1 MLGVQRRSR
10 LASVPGAVAT
20 RGPSTDSR
28 QAVGVHW
35 AVIIGL
41 VLMIPI
47 LAIVLDSSV
56 GQAWAN
62 RIARGEEDGKTPEL
76 DSRVEELAA
85 EVKYLTESME
95 SLREET
101 EFVRRLV
108 EGTGDDDASRLGPG
122 E

>member
-1 MLGVQRRSR
+1 MRRDR
-10 LASVPGAVAT
+10 F

-28 QAVGVHW
+28 QVVGLHW

-56 GQAWAN
+56 GQAWAK
-62 RIARGEEDGKTPEL
+62 RIARGEEDGKSPEM
-76 DSRVEELAA
+76 DTRVQELQA

-95 SLREET
+95 SLREEA
-101 EFVRRLV
+101 EFVRRLI
-108 EGTGDDDASRLGPG
+108 EGTDDGDASRLGPG

>member
-1 MLGVQRRSR
+1 M
-10 LASVPGAVAT
+10 
-20 RGPSTDSR
+20 
-28 QAVGVHW
+28 HW

-62 RIARGEEDGKTPEL
+62 RIARDDEAGKSPEI
-76 DSRVEELAA
+76 DSRVGELEA
-85 EVKYLTESME
+85 EVKYLAESME

-101 EFVRRLV
+101 EFVRRLI
-108 EGTGDDDASRLGPG
+108 EGADEGGSTRLGPG
-122 E
+122 D

>member
-1 MLGVQRRSR
+1 M
-10 LASVPGAVAT
+10 
-20 RGPSTDSR
+20 
-28 QAVGVHW
+28 HW

-62 RIARGEEDGKTPEL
+62 RIARGSDDEKSPEL
-76 DSRVEELAA
+76 ESRIDELAA

-95 SLREET
+95 SLREES

-108 EGTGDDDASRLGPG
+108 EGTDASRLGPG

>member
-1 MLGVQRRSR
+1 M
-10 LASVPGAVAT
+10 
-20 RGPSTDSR
+20 
-28 QAVGVHW
+28 HW

-62 RIARGEEDGKTPEL
+62 RIARGNEDGKSPEI
-76 DSRVEELAA
+76 DTRIGELEA
-85 EVKYLTESME
+85 EVKYLAESME

-101 EFVRRLV
+101 EFVRRLI
-108 EGTGDDDASRLGPG
+108 EGADEGGATRLGPG
-122 E
+122 D

>member
-1 MLGVQRRSR
+1 M
-10 LASVPGAVAT
+10 
-20 RGPSTDSR
+20 
-28 QAVGVHW
+28 HW

-62 RIARGEEDGKTPEL
+62 RIARGDEDGKSPEI
-76 DSRVEELAA
+76 DARVGELEA
-85 EVKYLTESME
+85 EVKYLAESME

-101 EFVRRLV
+101 EFVRRLI
-108 EGTGDDDASRLGPG
+108 EGADEGGATHLGPG
-122 E
+122 D

>member
-1 MLGVQRRSR
+1 MY
-10 LASVPGAVAT
+10 
-20 RGPSTDSR
+20 
-28 QAVGVHW
+28 W

-62 RIARGEEDGKTPEL
+62 RIARGQEDGTSPEI
-76 DSRVEELAA
+76 DSRVGELEA
-85 EVKYLTESME
+85 EVKYLSESME

-101 EFVRRLV
+101 EFVRRLI
-108 EGTGDDDASRLGPG
+108 EGAGESDATRIGQGD
-122 E
+122 

>member
-1 MLGVQRRSR
+1 MGL
-10 LASVPGAVAT
+10 
-20 RGPSTDSR
+20 
-28 QAVGVHW
+28 HW

-56 GQAWAN
+56 GQALAN
-62 RIARGEEDGKTPEL
+62 RIARATEEGKSPEIGT
-76 DSRVEELAA
+76 RVEELEA

-101 EFVRRLV
+101 DFVRRLV
-108 EGTGDDDASRLGPG
+108 EGTGEGDASRLGPG

>member
-1 MLGVQRRSR
+1 M
-10 LASVPGAVAT
+10 
-20 RGPSTDSR
+20 
-28 QAVGVHW
+28 HW

-62 RIARGEEDGKTPEL
+62 RIAKGDDDGKSPEI
-76 DSRVEELAA
+76 DSRVGELEA
-85 EVKYLTESME
+85 EVRYLAESME

-101 EFVRRLV
+101 EFVRRLI
-108 EGTGDDDASRLGPG
+108 EGADEGGATRLGPG
-122 E
+122 D

>member
-1 MLGVQRRSR
+1 
-10 LASVPGAVAT
+10 
-20 RGPSTDSR
+20 
-28 QAVGVHW
+28 VHW

-47 LAIVLDSSV
+47 LAIVLDSPV

-62 RIARGEEDGKTPEL
+62 RIARGSDDRKSPEL
-76 DSRVEELAA
+76 DSQVEELAA

-108 EGTGDDDASRLGPG
+108 EGTGDGDASRLEPG

>member
-1 MLGVQRRSR
+1 M
-10 LASVPGAVAT
+10 
-20 RGPSTDSR
+20 
-28 QAVGVHW
+28 HW

-62 RIARGEEDGKTPEL
+62 RIARDDADGKSPEI
-76 DSRVEELAA
+76 DSRIGELEA
-85 EVKYLTESME
+85 EVKYLAESME

-101 EFVRRLV
+101 EFVRRLI
-108 EGTGDDDASRLGPG
+108 EGADEGSATRLGPG
-122 E
+122 D

>member
-1 MLGVQRRSR
+1 
-10 LASVPGAVAT
+10 
-20 RGPSTDSR
+20 
-28 QAVGVHW
+28 
-35 AVIIGL
+35 
-41 VLMIPI
+41 MIPI

-56 GQAWAN
+56 GQALAN
-62 RIARGEEDGKTPEL
+62 RIARATEEGKSREIGP
-76 DSRVEELAA
+76 RVEELEA

-108 EGTGDDDASRLGPG
+108 EGTGQSDASRLGPG

>member
-1 MLGVQRRSR
+1 M
-10 LASVPGAVAT
+10 
-20 RGPSTDSR
+20 
-28 QAVGVHW
+28 HW

-62 RIARGEEDGKTPEL
+62 RIARSNEDGKSPEI
-76 DSRVEELAA
+76 DTRIGELEA
-85 EVKYLTESME
+85 EVKYLAESME

-101 EFVRRLV
+101 EFVRRLI
-108 EGTGDDDASRLGPG
+108 EGADEGGATRLGPG
-122 E
+122 D

>member
-1 MLGVQRRSR
+1 
-10 LASVPGAVAT
+10 
-20 RGPSTDSR
+20 
-28 QAVGVHW
+28 
-35 AVIIGL
+35 
-41 VLMIPI
+41 MIPI

-62 RIARGEEDGKTPEL
+62 RIARGVDEGSSPEI
-76 DSRVEELAA
+76 DTRVQELEA

-101 EFVRRLV
+101 DFVRRLV
-108 EGTGDDDASRLGPG
+108 EGSGEGDTSRLGPG

>member
-1 MLGVQRRSR
+1 
-10 LASVPGAVAT
+10 
-20 RGPSTDSR
+20 
-28 QAVGVHW
+28 VHW

-62 RIARGEEDGKTPEL
+62 RIARGDEDGKSPEI
-76 DSRVEELAA
+76 DARVGELEA
-85 EVKYLTESME
+85 EVKYLAESME

-101 EFVRRLV
+101 EFVRRLI
-108 EGTGDDDASRLGPG
+108 EGADEGGATHLGPG
-122 E
+122 D

>member
-1 MLGVQRRSR
+1 M
-10 LASVPGAVAT
+10 
-20 RGPSTDSR
+20 
-28 QAVGVHW
+28 HW

-62 RIARGEEDGKTPEL
+62 RIARGVDEGSSPEI
-76 DSRVEELAA
+76 DTRVQELEA

-101 EFVRRLV
+101 DFVRRLV
-108 EGTGDDDASRLGPG
+108 EGSGEGDTSRLGPG